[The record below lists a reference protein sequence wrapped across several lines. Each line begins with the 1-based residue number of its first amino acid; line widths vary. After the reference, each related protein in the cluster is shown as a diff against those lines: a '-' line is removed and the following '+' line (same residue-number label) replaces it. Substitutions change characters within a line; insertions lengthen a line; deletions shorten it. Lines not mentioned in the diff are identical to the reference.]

1 LRLQAVLTP
10 TESKKLI
17 AKAILLRDE
26 MKKALSEDIVVIHPS
41 STTVFIL
48 EELGITRPTSMWICG
63 LIQPRGLCASGQI
76 LDESRRAVFEP
87 TKYAHSWMLEKG
99 SLVPKFTLSETLE
112 RMGPSSVYVKGAN
125 AIDPE
130 GNVGILF
137 AAKGAGTIGIVMKEQ
152 RKRGFH
158 ILIAVGLE
166 KFIPTKIK
174 DCSKAAVMFDI
185 SHAHGTPCGVIPLH
199 GTVINEI
206 QAFKLLC
213 GVEAVPVAAGGI
225 AGAEGCLVFMLL
237 GTSSELS
244 KAEELL
250 SQIKGARLPQIYL
263 LDCEVCPR
271 DWCHNSYLY
280 KGKKVRKGDSVE

>member
-1 LRLQAVLTP
+1 MRLQAVLTP

-17 AKAILLRDE
+17 AKAILSRDE
-26 MKKALSEDIVVIHPS
+26 IKTAFSKDVVVVHPS

-48 EELGITRPTSMWICG
+48 DELGITRPTSWWICG

-76 LDESRRAVFEP
+76 LDESRTARFEP
-87 TKYAHSWMLEKG
+87 TKYSHSWLLDKG
-99 SLVPKFTLSETLE
+99 ILVPTLTLSETLE
-112 RMGPSSVYVKGAN
+112 RMGPDSVYVKGAN
-125 AIDPE
+125 AIDPD
-130 GNVGILF
+130 GNAGVLF

-166 KFIPTKIK
+166 KLIPTKIR
-174 DCSKAAVMFDI
+174 DCSKAAVLHDI
-185 SHAHGTPCGVIPLH
+185 SYAHGTPCGVIPLH

-213 GVEAVPVAAGGI
+213 EVDAIPVASGGI
-225 AGAEGCLVFMLL
+225 AGAEGCIVFILL
-237 GTSSELS
+237 GVQDALR
-244 KAEELL
+244 KAENLL
-250 SQIKGARLPQIYL
+250 SQIKGARLPQLYL

-271 DWCHNSYLY
+271 ERCCNSALY
-280 KGKKVRKGDSVE
+280 NVSKP

>member
-1 LRLQAVLTP
+1 MRIQAVLTP

-17 AKAILLRDE
+17 AKALLLRAE
-26 MKKALSEDIVVIHPS
+26 MKKALEEDIVVIHPS
-41 STTVFIL
+41 STTVFLL

-76 LDESRRAVFEP
+76 LDESRNTVFEP
-87 TKYAHSWMLEKG
+87 TRYAHSWLLDKG
-99 SLVPKFTLSETLE
+99 DLVPKFTLSETLE
-112 RMGPSSVYVKGAN
+112 RMGPKSVYVKGAN

-137 AAKGAGTIGIVMKEQ
+137 AATGAGTIGIVMKEQ
-152 RKRGFH
+152 RKKRFH

-166 KFIPTKIK
+166 KFIPTRIK
-174 DCSKAAVMFDI
+174 NCSKAAAMFDI
-185 SHAHGTPCGVIPLH
+185 SYAHGTPCGVIPLH

-206 QAFKLLC
+206 EAFKLTC

-225 AGAEGCLVFMLL
+225 AGAEGCLVFILL
-237 GTSSELS
+237 GTPSQLGR
-244 KAEELL
+244 AEELL
-250 SQIKGARLPQIYL
+250 SKIKGARLPEIYL
-263 LDCEVCPR
+263 LDCEICPR

-280 KGKKVRKGDSVE
+280 KEKAP